1 MESVDQSCSVP
12 PGFRFHPTDEELVGY
27 YLRKKVASQKI
38 DLDVIRDIDL
48 YRIEPWD
55 LQERCR
61 IGYEERNEWYFFSH
75 KDKKYPT
82 GTRTNRATMAG
93 FWKATGRD
101 KAVYDKSKL
110 IGMRKTLVF
119 YKGRAP
125 NGQKT
130 DWIMHEYRLESD
142 ENAPPQEEGW
152 VVCRAFKKK
161 PMTGQAKN
169 TETWSSSYFYDELPS
184 GVSSVVEPLSYVS
197 KQKQNIFAQDL
208 MFKQELEGS
217 DIGLNFIHCD
227 QFIQLPQLESP
238 SLPLTKRPVSSTSI
252 TSLEKNQTNYK
263 RQLIEDDVSFN
274 ALISSENKGNK
285 KKKTSVMTTDW
296 RALDKFVASQLMSQ
310 EDGVSGFGGHQ
321 EEDNNKIGHYINEE
335 SNNNGVETASS
346 TLLSDRE
353 EENRFI
359 SGFLCSNLDYDLY
372 SDLHV

>member
-1 MESVDQSCSVP
+1 
-12 PGFRFHPTDEELVGY
+12 
-27 YLRKKVASQKI
+27 
-38 DLDVIRDIDL
+38 
-48 YRIEPWD
+48 
-55 LQERCR
+55 
-61 IGYEERNEWYFFSH
+61 
-75 KDKKYPT
+75 
-82 GTRTNRATMAG
+82 
-93 FWKATGRD
+93 
-101 KAVYDKSKL
+101 
-110 IGMRKTLVF
+110 
-119 YKGRAP
+119 
-125 NGQKT
+125 
-130 DWIMHEYRLESD
+130 
-142 ENAPPQEEGW
+142 
-152 VVCRAFKKK
+152 
-161 PMTGQAKN
+161 MTGQAKN

-184 GVSSVVEPLSYVS
+184 GVSSVAEPLSYVS

-227 QFIQLPQLESP
+227 QFIQLPPLESP

-321 EEDNNKIGHYINEE
+321 EEDNNKIGHYNNEE

-359 SGFLCSNLDYDLY
+359 SGFFCSNLDYDLY